1 MKRNWKKYNQSLVRR
16 GEIMLSFD
24 AMEQWSAELKEMNQ
38 GKEGHR
44 FVYPETF
51 MEALGYCPKMSNEKP
66 AEMLN
71 LSKNYQKIDCCDQIV
86 FSVSIR

>member
-44 FVYPETF
+44 FAYPETF
-51 MEALGYCPKMSNEKP
+51 MEALGCCHLYLHLPYRQTEGLIKSHLQENKNIYIFC
-66 AEMLN
+66 N
-71 LSKNYQKIDCCDQIV
+71 LEE
-86 FSVSIR
+86 